1 MRFFFDNCVSVR
13 FVQALRIL
21 AQIQEYELV
30 HLTERFAADTPDEE
44 WIRRLASD
52 GDWVIISDDPRISRG
67 QAQRKTWQESGL
79 TAFFFADGW
88 ASKGFRKQA
97 ESLVHWWPQIVLK
110 SERINSGHRLFDALE
125 RQGLQTNLYA
135 LLTGGYSEAH
145 VKIITEVV
153 NCWSVVRGD
162 GASTPAVRRAL
173 WRDDPSRSPP

>member
-1 MRFFFDNCVSVR
+1 VRFFFDNCVSVR

-88 ASKGFRKQA
+88 AAKDSGSKQKAWCIGGPKSF
-97 ESLVHWWPQIVLK
+97 LK
-110 SERINSGHRLFDALE
+110 RENQQRA
-125 RQGLQTNLYA
+125 
-135 LLTGGYSEAH
+135 
-145 VKIITEVV
+145 
-153 NCWSVVRGD
+153 
-162 GASTPAVRRAL
+162 PAF
-173 WRDDPSRSPP
+173 

>member
-52 GDWVIISDDPRISRG
+52 GDWVIISGDPRISRG
-67 QAQRKTWQESGL
+67 QAQRKAWQESGL

-88 ASKGFRKQA
+88 ASKGFWKQA

-110 SERINSGHRLFDALE
+110 ARESTSG
-125 RQGLQTNLYA
+125 
-135 LLTGGYSEAH
+135 TGFLMPWNARDFKQIY
-145 VKIITEVV
+145 
-153 NCWSVVRGD
+153 
-162 GASTPAVRRAL
+162 TP
-173 WRDDPSRSPP
+173 S